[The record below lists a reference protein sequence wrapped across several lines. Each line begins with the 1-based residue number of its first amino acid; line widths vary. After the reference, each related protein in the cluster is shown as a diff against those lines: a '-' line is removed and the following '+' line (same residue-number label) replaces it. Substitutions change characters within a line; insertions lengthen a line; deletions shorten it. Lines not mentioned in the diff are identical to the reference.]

1 MDAAAEEELSRTYLE
16 LYVDYRMTVTGL
28 YFTPLR
34 GRRRMAS
41 APHAAQQRRD
51 SQAALMAMGAYE
63 RHRRLLASLARYGA
77 GARGQDPPAPAPLP
91 SRTDADVLRDSFR
104 FIRSD
109 AEDAAGDPWEVR
121 LARRYYAQL
130 YREYA
135 IADLS
140 RHRESRLGLRWRTQR
155 EVVAGKGQF
164 SCGAVGCEERRG
176 LASFEVPFAYCEA
189 GRSRVALVKVRLCPK
204 HALQLN
210 HRKQREAEAAAG
222 RARKRRRAGPEGEGR
237 VARGREEERGRDASP
252 GPSSQEVAAQG
263 APAPEVRGHSNP
275 AGGDADEFAAFLE
288 DLLPSA

>member
-1 MDAAAEEELSRTYLE
+1 
-16 LYVDYRMTVTGL
+16 
-28 YFTPLR
+28 
-34 GRRRMAS
+34 MAS

-63 RHRRLLASLARYGA
+63 RHRRLLASLAHYGA

-164 SCGAVGCEERRG
+164 SCGAVVRRG
-176 LASFEVPFAYCEA
+176 GVGWGMFGTP
-189 GRSRVALVKVRLCPK
+189 RPP
-204 HALQLN
+204 
-210 HRKQREAEAAAG
+210 
-222 RARKRRRAGPEGEGR
+222 RACTVSCKGLHMCAVGSIG
-237 VARGREEERGRDASP
+237 AMSP
-252 GPSSQEVAAQG
+252 GS
-263 APAPEVRGHSNP
+263 PAPCWRFNHPQAHMLVGRCAGVRG
-275 AGGDADEFAAFLE
+275 AAWPGLVRGA
-288 DLLPSA
+288 LCVQ